1 MLAKAAINPL
11 KDFLVRAKSAFVLDR
26 GLGVSDFELR
36 RLGGRPGT
44 CRGGLGSARSLRLS
58 RMLGSPGGR
67 KREVQAAG
75 ESGWARACRGEIRR
89 GLGGRAQTGASEARE
104 RLFNQK
110 PVLNMAN
117 GLK

>member
-1 MLAKAAINPL
+1 MLAKAAINSL
-11 KDFLVRAKSAFVLDR
+11 KEYFVRAKSAFVLYR
-26 GLGVSDFELR
+26 GLGISDFELR

-44 CRGGLGSARSLRLS
+44 CRGGLGSARSLRPS
-58 RMLGSPGGR
+58 RILVSPGGR

-75 ESGWARACRGEIRR
+75 ESGWSRACRGEIRR

>member
-44 CRGGLGSARSLRLS
+44 CRGGLGSARGLPIAH
-58 RMLGSPGGR
+58 LGFSE
-67 KREVQAAG
+67 KKK
-75 ESGWARACRGEIRR
+75 ARGTSCG
-89 GLGGRAQTGASEARE
+89 
-104 RLFNQK
+104 
-110 PVLNMAN
+110 
-117 GLK
+117 